1 MASEEVDLNFKFSN
15 EELANFLENFSEKL
29 RDGEIGLSFKGRE
42 ELKIE
47 PNTEN
52 HIELEFTE
60 LETAK
65 QMELQISLAQEEFS
79 YEEDEG
85 RKKISVM
92 VEED

>member
-1 MASEEVDLNFKFSN
+1 MASEQVDLNFSFSN

-42 ELKIE
+42 ELRIE

-52 HIELEFTE
+52 HIELEFVE
-60 LETAK
+60 GDDSK
-65 QMELQISLAQEEFS
+65 QMELEINLAQEDFDFED
-79 YEEDEG
+79 DEG

-92 VEED
+92 VEEE

>member
-42 ELKIE
+42 ELEIE

-52 HIELEFTE
+52 HIQLEFVE
-60 LETAK
+60 MDTAK
-65 QMELQISLAQEEFS
+65 QMELQISLAQEQFER
-79 YEEDEG
+79 EGGEG
-85 RKKISVM
+85 RKKISVT
-92 VEED
+92 VED

>member
-1 MASEEVDLNFKFSN
+1 MASEQVDLNFSFSN

-42 ELKIE
+42 ELRIE

-52 HIELEFTE
+52 HIELEFVEKDSSKE
-60 LETAK
+60 LEL
-65 QMELQISLAQEEFS
+65 EINLAQENFDFED
-79 YEEDEG
+79 DEG

-92 VEED
+92 VEEE

>member
-1 MASEEVDLNFKFSN
+1 MASEQVDLNFSFSN

-42 ELKIE
+42 ELRIE

-52 HIELEFTE
+52 HIELEFVE
-60 LETAK
+60 KDNSKE
-65 QMELQISLAQEEFS
+65 MELQINLAQENFDFED
-79 YEEDEG
+79 DEG

-92 VEED
+92 VEEE

>member
-1 MASEEVDLNFKFSN
+1 MASEQVDLNFSFSN

-42 ELKIE
+42 ELRIE

-52 HIELEFTE
+52 HIELEFVE
-60 LETAK
+60 GDDSK
-65 QMELQISLAQEEFS
+65 QMKLEINLAQEDFDFED
-79 YEEDEG
+79 DEG

-92 VEED
+92 VEEE